1 MIIRLE
7 GSGHF
12 VHTFN
17 LETWNLSLK
26 ERKYIVSDHPLICL
40 SFQFVWLKRCLSAAS
55 IFQCTT
61 ELSTVSKQPYFPQSW
76 TQYCLIKPSHIALDT
91 DKHSRKR
98 DTLLSTLDFGQC
110 YLWAIAFLV
119 QRELIYWPLIS
130 NLYTGLIKPWHCQW
144 AQSVKGHPLDHSLS
158 SWAFTG
164 KFFLFYSFFCHGLSW
179 SPTWALHL
187 KCLLSTILISW
198 SQKLD
203 WHVIQYLTNPIT
215 CSTCMAHILRL
226 YQVVSRSQ
234 YFPMFQCWLLL
245 PRQSC

>member
-1 MIIRLE
+1 MYNRAVHRVQAAIFSPVMDTILPNQAFTHCI
-7 GSGHF
+7 GHWQ
-12 VHTFN
+12 TQ
-17 LETWNLSLK
+17 SK
-26 ERKYIVSDHPLICL
+26 ERHPVEYTWFAIFERLPFQCRGNLYIDWPYQTLALPVAPVCKREPTWPQLVKL
-40 SFQFVWLKRCLSAAS
+40 SFHF
-55 IFQCTT
+55 
-61 ELSTVSKQPYFPQSW
+61 
-76 TQYCLIKPSHIALDT
+76 
-91 DKHSRKR
+91 
-98 DTLLSTLDFGQC
+98 
-110 YLWAIAFLV
+110 
-119 QRELIYWPLIS
+119 
-130 NLYTGLIKPWHCQW
+130 
-144 AQSVKGHPLDHSLS
+144 
-158 SWAFTG
+158 G